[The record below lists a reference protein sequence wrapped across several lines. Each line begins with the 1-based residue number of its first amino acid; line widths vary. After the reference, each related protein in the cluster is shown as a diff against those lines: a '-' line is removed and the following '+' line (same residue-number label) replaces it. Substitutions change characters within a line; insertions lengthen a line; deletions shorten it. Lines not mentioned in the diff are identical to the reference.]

1 MGRATQFIE
10 FINEKVIPNER
21 DSNIIYTHI
30 SKNEELKKI
39 RKEYR
44 KNLKKEKTNESKILV
59 TK

>member
-30 SKNEELKKI
+30 SKNEKLKKI

-44 KNLKKEKTNESKILV
+44 KNLKKEKTNESNI
-59 TK
+59 

>member
-10 FINEKVIPNER
+10 FINEKVIPSEK

-30 SKNEELKKI
+30 SKNEKLKKI

-44 KNLKKEKTNESKILV
+44 KNLKKEKTNESNI
-59 TK
+59 